1 MQFISHCCNLNCIT
15 ASKDHPYDSS
25 LLSGCVPQVYDL
37 LQLQEDIARH
47 FIAEKQLLQHP
58 NRIHRDFYFKESL
71 KTSIPNGL

>member
-1 MQFISHCCNLNCIT
+1 MQFISHCCYLNCIT

-58 NRIHRDFYFKESL
+58 NRIHFDFHFKDSP